1 MNRKVRR
8 SRGRLGIEKEKAIEV
23 IKSAKSFIVY
33 AVDYHGELKMAGGVR
48 GAVNPEDADIRLQSV
63 AVAANY
69 LGKMR
74 EATEGRHKQ
83 LISEAAERQKV
94 ADVKALRS
102 KELAGSVLENHDQK

>member
-8 SRGRLGIEKEKAIEV
+8 SRGRLGIEKEKAIGV
-23 IKSAKSFIVY
+23 IKGAKSFIVY
-33 AVDYHGELKMAGGVR
+33 AVDYHGELKMVADVR
-48 GAVNPEDADIRLQSV
+48 KVNPEIDDIRLQSV

-74 EATEGRHKQ
+74 EATEGRRKQ

-102 KELAGSVLENHDQK
+102 KELAGG